1 MAQEPAPASD
11 VERVEAAYL
20 ETCAGD
26 PQAALRAVIADALA
40 DLCERERRLTEA
52 CRVISRGCV
61 RGELPRLDA

>member
-1 MAQEPAPASD
+1 MVDDVGPASD

-20 ETCAGD
+20 ATFSGD
-26 PQAALRAVIADALA
+26 SRAALRAVIADALA

-52 CRVISRGCV
+52 CQVIARGYV